1 MWPRVPWPL
10 FTSLEIPQNGLV
22 FQLNAESPGRQAL
35 ALRKGEEFEE
45 LGLRLTLALLD
56 TMTFGVLWSAEKQPR
71 GAEPWNAACG
81 SGAVRSEDRIFP
93 KKSWDEMS

>member
-22 FQLNAESPGRQAL
+22 FQLNAESPGGQAL

-45 LGLRLTLALLD
+45 LGL
-56 TMTFGVLWSAEKQPR
+56 
-71 GAEPWNAACG
+71 
-81 SGAVRSEDRIFP
+81 
-93 KKSWDEMS
+93 